1 MDTGKKMASEAAAT
15 APKARAVPFGKQTVL
30 LCPKSRGGASEFSHE
45 ASEFSHEGGEQ

>member
-1 MDTGKKMASEAAAT
+1 MDLNKKMASEAAAT

-30 LCPKSRGGASEFSHE
+30 LCPKSRGR